1 MLRKIIPMNPFR
13 LAHSL
18 PRRPWLRF
26 GLGILGLALL
36 AGAARRVDWQ
46 QFRSLFAQ
54 LDWTWVLVSLLLAF
68 GATCAR
74 SLRLTWILGRLSRYG
89 GVWRAMAMGYLGKAL
104 LPMGGGELV
113 KLGALQSLL
122 DIPAASAA
130 AGAVLD
136 RLFDLME
143 LAILIGLLAGTGV
156 AVQLR
161 AGPLWLV
168 GGALALLVLATALM
182 LRWRA
187 RRRGAAPPPRA
198 FSRIECTLD
207 SIAEVLGELK
217 RPAQMGRLLVAQA
230 AVLVL
235 DVVGI
240 YVGIL
245 AFPFGPALPFMVS
258 VKLSVYLMLGSAL
271 PLLPGGAGIL
281 QVACL
286 LALQPA
292 GVARAGAFAY
302 SLLSQG
308 TGLGLAGLQG
318 ALAALWPGPPLKAK
332 GIPDPA
338 PPGGRLP

>member
-1 MLRKIIPMNPFR
+1 MLQKIFPVNPFR
-13 LAHSL
+13 LAHGL
-18 PRRPWLRF
+18 PRRPWLRS
-26 GLGILGLALL
+26 GLGLLGLVLL
-36 AGAARRVDWQ
+36 AFAARQVNWR
-46 QFRSLFAQ
+46 QFRDLFAQ
-54 LDWTWVLVSLLLAF
+54 LDWTWVLVSLLLAWA
-68 GATCAR
+68 ATCAR
-74 SLRLTWILGRLSRYG
+74 ALRLTWILGRLSRYG
-89 GVWRAMAMGYLGKAL
+89 GVLRAVALGYLGKAL
-104 LPMGGGELV
+104 LPMGAGELV
-113 KLGALQSLL
+113 KIGALQTLL
-122 DIPAASAA
+122 EIPAASAA

-136 RLFDLME
+136 RMLDLVE
-143 LAILIGLLAGTGV
+143 AAILIALLAGTGV

-161 AGPLWLV
+161 SGPLWLA
-168 GGALALLVLATALM
+168 GAALALVILATVL
-182 LRWRA
+182 LFRWRA
-187 RRRGAAPPPRA
+187 RRRSAAAPTRA
-198 FSRIECTLD
+198 RSWIERTLD
-207 SIAEVLGELK
+207 PIAEVLDKLK
-217 RPAQMGRLLVAQA
+217 HPARWGRLLAAQA

-292 GVARAGAFAY
+292 GVSSAGAFAY
-302 SLLSQG
+302 SLVSQG

-332 GIPDPA
+332 GVPNPA
-338 PPGGRLP
+338 PPR